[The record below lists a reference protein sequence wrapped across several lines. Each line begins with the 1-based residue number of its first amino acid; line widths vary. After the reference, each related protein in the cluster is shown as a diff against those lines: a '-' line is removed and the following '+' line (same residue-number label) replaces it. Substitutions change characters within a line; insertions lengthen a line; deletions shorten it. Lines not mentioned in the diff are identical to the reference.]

1 MRRLLEEEFRKGRNE
16 LVFEATARYIVAE
29 EDNNNETNNTNNTNN
44 TRGGGFSSRRK

>member
-29 EDNNNETNNTNNTNN
+29 EEDNNNETNNTNNNNN
-44 TRGGGFSSRRK
+44 TRGGGFSSR